1 MTAALVLIVDDDPD
15 TRDML
20 RAALAAAGMQPLTA
34 SDGSAAL
41 EMLRSMTPDL
51 ILLDAVMPGLDGF
64 ETCSQIKAMPEVSHV
79 PVMFMTGLTETEHV
93 VRALNGGCVDYV
105 TKPVNLDELIARIRV
120 HLGNARLT
128 RSALN
133 ALDTAGRRLIAADEA
148 GTIRWMTPEAS
159 RALAEFGAADDMAL
173 PPVLIRLP
181 RFATGRG
188 RIIRLIR
195 EARHVPDGD
204 LPKANLNLGGFKVVI
219 SYLGEA
225 SEGEHLFRVAQNIEG
240 MEASILQNAL
250 SLTPREADVLLW
262 ISRGKSNRDA
272 SEILNISAR
281 TVNKH
286 LEQIFIKL
294 GVENRAAAAAIATR
308 ALFNHG

>member
-1 MTAALVLIVDDDPD
+1 MTALILIVDDDVD

-20 RAALAAAGMQPLTA
+20 RTALAGAGMQPMTA
-34 SDGSAAL
+34 PGATAAL
-41 EMLRSMTPDL
+41 DMLRESAPDL
-51 ILLDAVMPGLDGF
+51 ILLDAVMPDIDGF
-64 ETCSQIKAMPEVSHV
+64 ETCARIKAIPEVSHV

-105 TKPVNLDELIARIRV
+105 TKPINLDELVARIRV

-133 ALDTAGRRLIAADEA
+133 ALDTAGRRLIAADE
-148 GTIRWMTPEAS
+148 GGEIRWLTPEAS
-159 RALAEFGAADDMAL
+159 RALAELGAGDDIGL
-173 PPVLIRLP
+173 GPL
-181 RFATGRG
+181 FA
-188 RIIRLIR
+188 RLIQ
-195 EARHVPDGD
+195 EARRAPDGD
-204 LPKANLNLGGFKVVI
+204 LPKSAPSLCGFWMVI

-225 SEGEHLFRVAQNIEG
+225 SVGEHLFRIAPNIEG
-240 MEASILQNAL
+240 MEAAILQNAL
-250 SLTPREADVLLW
+250 ALTPREADVLLW

-286 LEQIFIKL
+286 LEQVFIKL

>member
-1 MTAALVLIVDDDPD
+1 MSALVLIVDDDAD

-20 RAALAAAGMQPLTA
+20 RAALTGASMQPVMA
-34 SDGSAAL
+34 SDGNAAL
-41 EMLRSMTPDL
+41 SKLRDMVPDL

-64 ETCSQIKAMPEVSHV
+64 DTCLQIKANSEIAHI
-79 PVMFMTGLTETEHV
+79 PVIFMTGLTETEHV
-93 VRALNGGCVDYV
+93 VRALGSGGVDYV
-105 TKPVNLDELIARIRV
+105 TKPIIIDELVARIRV

-133 ALDTAGRRLIAADEA
+133 ALDTAGRRLIAADQT
-148 GTIRWMTPEAS
+148 GRIGWMTPEAG
-159 RALAEFGAADDMAL
+159 RTLAELGAMDDPSL
-173 PPVLIRLP
+173 QLGLV
-181 RFATGRG
+181 
-188 RIIRLIR
+188 RLIQESGR
-195 EARHVPDGD
+195 SPAGEP
-204 LPKANLNLGGFKVVI
+204 PKITLTLNGFKVVL

-225 SEGEHLFRVAQNIEG
+225 AAGEHLFRVAQNIEG
-240 MEASILQNAL
+240 AEAGILQSAL
-250 SLTPREADVLLW
+250 LLTPREADVLLW

-294 GVENRAAAAAIATR
+294 GVENRAAAAAVATR
-308 ALFNHG
+308 ALFNYM

>member
-1 MTAALVLIVDDDPD
+1 MGALILIVDDDAD

-20 RAALAAAGMQPLTA
+20 RAALLGADMQPIIA
-34 SDGSAAL
+34 ADGTSAL
-41 EMLRSMTPDL
+41 EILRALVPDL

-64 ETCSQIKAMPEVSHV
+64 DTCSAIKAMPEVAHV

-93 VRALNGGCVDYV
+93 VRALSGGCVDYV
-105 TKPVNLDELIARIRV
+105 TKPIILDELIARIRV

-133 ALDTAGRRLIAADEA
+133 ALDTAGRRLIAADET
-148 GTIRWMTPEAS
+148 GHIRWMTPEAS
-159 RALAEFGAADDMAL
+159 RALAEFGASDDDGL
-173 PPVLIRLP
+173 PAVLTRLVQ
-181 RFATGRG
+181 
-188 RIIRLIR
+188 
-195 EARHVPDGD
+195 ESARAPDGD
-204 LPKANLNLGGFKVVI
+204 LPKASLNLGGFKI
-219 SYLGEA
+219 ILSYLGEA
-225 SEGEHLFRVAQNIEG
+225 GQGEHLFRVAQNIEG

>member
-1 MTAALVLIVDDDPD
+1 MAALILIIDDDAD

-20 RAALAAAGMQPLTA
+20 RAALAGAEMQPMMA
-34 SDGSAAL
+34 QDGAAAL
-41 EMLRSMTPDL
+41 EILRATTPDL
-51 ILLDAVMPGLDGF
+51 ILLDAVMPDPDGF
-64 ETCSQIKAMPEVSHV
+64 ETCARIKAIPEVSHI
-79 PVMFMTGLTETEHV
+79 PVMFMTGLTESEHV

-133 ALDTAGRRLIAADEA
+133 ALDTAGRRLIAADEGGA
-148 GTIRWMTPEAS
+148 IRWMTPEAS
-159 RALAEFGAADDMAL
+159 RALAELGAADDMGL
-173 PPVLIRLP
+173 PPVLIRLVQD
-181 RFATGRG
+181 
-188 RIIRLIR
+188 
-195 EARHVPDGD
+195 ARRAPDGD
-204 LPKANLNLGGFKVVI
+204 LPKTTLNLGGFRMVI

-225 SEGEHLFRVAQNIEG
+225 SVGEHLFRVAPNIEG

-250 SLTPREADVLLW
+250 ALTPREADVLLW

-286 LEQIFIKL
+286 LEQVFIKL

>member
-1 MTAALVLIVDDDPD
+1 MAALILIVDDDAD

-20 RAALAAAGMQPLTA
+20 RAAIAGAGMQPILA
-34 SDGSAAL
+34 QDGAAAL
-41 EMLRSMTPDL
+41 EVLRETAPDL
-51 ILLDAVMPGLDGF
+51 ILLDAVMPDPDGF
-64 ETCSQIKAMPEVSHV
+64 ETCARIKAIPEVSHI
-79 PVMFMTGLTETEHV
+79 PVMFMTGLTDTEHV
-93 VRALNGGCVDYV
+93 VRGLNGGCVDYV
-105 TKPVNLDELIARIRV
+105 TKPVNLDELIARVRV
-120 HLGNARLT
+120 HLGNAHLT

-148 GTIRWMTPEAS
+148 GAIRWMTPEAS
-159 RALAEFGAADDMAL
+159 RALTELGAADDMVL
-173 PPVLIRLP
+173 SPVLV
-181 RFATGRG
+181 
-188 RIIRLIR
+188 RLIQ
-195 EARHVPDGD
+195 EARRAPDGD
-204 LPKANLNLGGFKVVI
+204 LPKATLSLGGFRIVI

-225 SEGEHLFRVAQNIEG
+225 SVGEHLFRVAPNIEG

-250 SLTPREADVLLW
+250 ALTPREADVLLW

-286 LEQIFIKL
+286 LEQVFIKL

>member
-1 MTAALVLIVDDDPD
+1 MAALILIIDDDAD

-20 RAALAAAGMQPLTA
+20 RAALAGAEMQPMMA
-34 SDGSAAL
+34 QDGAAAL
-41 EMLRSMTPDL
+41 EILRATTPAL
-51 ILLDAVMPGLDGF
+51 ILLDAVMPDPDGF
-64 ETCSQIKAMPEVSHV
+64 ETCARIKAIPEVSHI
-79 PVMFMTGLTETEHV
+79 PVMFMTGLTESEHV

-133 ALDTAGRRLIAADEA
+133 ALDTAGRRLIAADEGGA
-148 GTIRWMTPEAS
+148 IRWMTPEAS
-159 RALAEFGAADDMAL
+159 RALAELGAADDMGL
-173 PPVLIRLP
+173 PPVLIRLVQD
-181 RFATGRG
+181 
-188 RIIRLIR
+188 
-195 EARHVPDGD
+195 ARRAPDGD
-204 LPKANLNLGGFKVVI
+204 LPKTTLNLGGFRMVI

-225 SEGEHLFRVAQNIEG
+225 SVGEHLFRVAPNIEG

-250 SLTPREADVLLW
+250 ALTPREADVLLW

-286 LEQIFIKL
+286 LEQVFIKL

>member
-1 MTAALVLIVDDDPD
+1 MAALILIVDDDAD
-15 TRDML
+15 TREML
-20 RAALAAAGMQPLTA
+20 RTALAGADMQPLPA
-34 SDGSAAL
+34 ADGEAAL
-41 EMLRSMTPDL
+41 EMLRGMVPDL

-64 ETCSQIKAMPEVSHV
+64 ETCARIKAMPEVTHV

-93 VRALNGGCVDYV
+93 VRALGGGCVDYV
-105 TKPVNLDELIARIRV
+105 TKPVVLDELIARIRV
-120 HLGNARLT
+120 HLGNARLA

-133 ALDTAGRRLIAADEA
+133 ALDTAGRRLVAADNDGA
-148 GTIRWMTPEAS
+148 IRWMTPEAS
-159 RALAEFGAADDMAL
+159 RAFAEFGAADDAPL
-173 PPVLIRLP
+173 PPVLVKLVQ
-181 RFATGRG
+181 
-188 RIIRLIR
+188 
-195 EARHVPDGD
+195 EAHRTPDGD
-204 LPKANLNLGGFKVVI
+204 LPKTSLNLGGFRVVL

-240 MEASILQNAL
+240 MEAAILQNAL
-250 SLTPREADVLLW
+250 TLTPREADVLLW
-262 ISRGKSNRDA
+262 ISRGKSNKDA

>member
-20 RAALAAAGMQPLTA
+20 RAALSGAEMQPVTAFDGAAAL
-34 SDGSAAL
+34 D
-41 EMLRSMTPDL
+41 MLRGMSPDL

-64 ETCSQIKAMPEVSHV
+64 DTCSRIKAMPEVSHI

-93 VRALNGGCVDYV
+93 VRALSGGCVDYV

-148 GTIRWMTPEAS
+148 GAVRWMTPEAN
-159 RALAEFGAADDMAL
+159 RALAEFGAADDKGL
-173 PPVLIRLP
+173 PPVLIRL
-181 RFATGRG
+181 
-188 RIIRLIR
+188 IQ
-195 EARHVPDGD
+195 ESARAPDGD
-204 LPKANLNLGGFKVVI
+204 LPKATLNLGGFKVVV

-240 MEASILQNAL
+240 MEAAILQSAL

>member
-1 MTAALVLIVDDDPD
+1 MTAALVLIVDDDSD

-20 RAALAAAGMQPLTA
+20 RAALAGAEMQPLIA

-64 ETCSQIKAMPEVSHV
+64 ETCLQIKAMPEVSHI

-133 ALDTAGRRLIAADEA
+133 ALDTAGRRLIAADES

-173 PPVLIRLP
+173 PPVLV
-181 RFATGRG
+181 
-188 RIIRLIR
+188 RLIR
-195 EARHVPDGD
+195 EAHHVPDGD

-225 SEGEHLFRVAQNIEG
+225 SENEHLFRVAQNIEG

>member
-1 MTAALVLIVDDDPD
+1 MAALVLIVDDDAD

-20 RAALAAAGMQPLTA
+20 GAALVATDMQPVA
-34 SDGSAAL
+34 APDGGAAL
-41 EMLRSMTPDL
+41 EMLQELVPDL

-64 ETCSQIKAMPEVSHV
+64 DTCREIKAMPTVAHV

-93 VRALNGGCVDYV
+93 VRALGGGCVDYV
-105 TKPVNLDELIARIRV
+105 TKPIILDELIARIRV

-128 RSALN
+128 RSAFN
-133 ALDTAGRRLIAADEA
+133 ALDTAGRRLIAADET
-148 GTIRWMTPEAS
+148 GHIRWMTPEAS
-159 RALAEFGAADDMAL
+159 RALAEFGASDDHDL
-173 PPVLIRLP
+173 PPVLTRLVQEST
-181 RFATGRG
+181 RA
-188 RIIRLIR
+188 
-195 EARHVPDGD
+195 PDGH
-204 LPKANLNLGGFKVVI
+204 LPKAALNLGGFRI
-219 SYLGEA
+219 ILSYLGEA
-225 SEGEHLFRVAQNIEG
+225 AQGEHLFRVAQNIEG

-308 ALFNHG
+308 ALFNHV

>member
-1 MTAALVLIVDDDPD
+1 MAALILIVDDDAD

-20 RAALAAAGMQPLTA
+20 RAAIAGAEMQPILAQDGAAALDLLRETA
-34 SDGSAAL
+34 
-41 EMLRSMTPDL
+41 PDL
-51 ILLDAVMPGLDGF
+51 ILLDAVMPDPDGF
-64 ETCSQIKAMPEVSHV
+64 VTCARIKTIPEVSHI
-79 PVMFMTGLTETEHV
+79 PVMFMTGLTDTEHV
-93 VRALNGGCVDYV
+93 VRALTGGCVDYV
-105 TKPVNLDELIARIRV
+105 TKPVNLDELIARIHV

-133 ALDTAGRRLIAADEA
+133 ALDTAGRRLIAADDA
-148 GTIRWMTPEAS
+148 GVIRWMTPEAS
-159 RALAEFGAADDMAL
+159 RALAELGAADDMGL
-173 PPVLIRLP
+173 PPVLVRLVQ
-181 RFATGRG
+181 
-188 RIIRLIR
+188 
-195 EARHVPDGD
+195 EARRAPDGD
-204 LPKANLNLGGFKVVI
+204 VPKTALNLGGFRLMI

-225 SEGEHLFRVAQNIEG
+225 SVGEHLFRVAPNIEG

-250 SLTPREADVLLW
+250 ALTPREADVLLW
-262 ISRGKSNRDA
+262 IARGKSNRDA

-286 LEQIFIKL
+286 LEQVFIKL

>member
-20 RAALAAAGMQPLTA
+20 RAALTGAEMQPIMA
-34 SDGSAAL
+34 SDGTAAL

-64 ETCSQIKAMPEVSHV
+64 ETCLRIKAMPEVSHV

-93 VRALNGGCVDYV
+93 VRALEGGCVDYV
-105 TKPVNLDELIARIRV
+105 TKPVNLDELIARVRV

-133 ALDTAGRRLIAADEA
+133 ALDTAGRRLIAADES

-159 RALAEFGAADDMAL
+159 RALSEFGAADDMAM
-173 PPVLIRLP
+173 PPVLIRL
-181 RFATGRG
+181 
-188 RIIRLIR
+188 IR
-195 EARHVPDGD
+195 EAHHVPDGD
-204 LPKANLNLGGFKVVI
+204 LPKAQLNLGGFKVVI